1 MRKIILRILLV
12 LVLAVVCLTVYL
24 IGYGRGHRAAVYDR
38 LLYDVGADL
47 HFYSLSV
54 AGDTNQLQSL
64 FRFCVFR
71 DSDYYDRYF
80 SGVTVTNQ
88 HFIQELSDARAIA
101 SQERTQVVSVDSALR
116 QMEQQ
121 LQTNRGPN
129 NALQPTATV
138 PSVSTNK

>member
-1 MRKIILRILLV
+1 MRKTILSILLV
-12 LVLAVVCLTVYL
+12 SVLIAIALTAYI

-38 LLYDVGADL
+38 LVYDVGADL

-80 SGVTVTNQ
+80 SSVMVTNQ

-101 SQERTQVVSVDSALR
+101 SQERTNIVSVASITNHLPPNTT
-116 QMEQQ
+116 
-121 LQTNRGPN
+121 LQIEKDKP
-129 NALQPTATV
+129 
-138 PSVSTNK
+138 

>member
-1 MRKIILRILLV
+1 MRKITLRVLLV
-12 LVLAVVCLTVYL
+12 LVVLAVFVSAYF

-38 LLYDVGADL
+38 LVYDVAADL
-47 HFYSLSV
+47 HFYRLSV

-88 HFIQELSDARAIA
+88 HFIQELTDARAIA
-101 SQERTQVVSVDSALR
+101 SQERTNVVSVDLALR

-121 LQTNRGPN
+121 LQTNRRPN
-129 NALQPTATV
+129 TALEPTPTA
-138 PSVSTNK
+138 P